1 MAGFI
6 ELQRNLLEEIET
18 IEVAISDRIVRNPGI
33 LPENPTDIKRPYKQ
47 TLLQQHEVADFQQKY
62 KRHCNTLVKNLNSKG
77 EFEAELELISDP
89 QNRFEKFDGI
99 LDGLKVKHANDSM
112 VNLNLGQDL
121 KKIYSS
127 FSSGFALAQT
137 VVDKCGNKKMRV
149 KRKYILSSAADHID
163 LNTLFLVEEMFGKQ
177 LDLIPFYQIYKTLNP
192 NFTTYLQYLHDF
204 HIPLSEKL
212 PEYMEY
218 LKELTDYLISFI
230 KRSQPLLNYEN
241 LQQDWEN
248 QFESDK
254 SALSSGV
261 ANEDG
266 SVYCEACDKKFAKLS
281 VYNGHLPGK
290 KHKKNAQLLE
300 STVETKKLTTP
311 TTAKLEFMLEKLGQY
326 LNSYKE
332 YTISNTER
340 KDAMTDREKLI
351 EMASITGDDSD
362 YTTVDEDD
370 EDDEDNFD
378 DDGEILNMK
387 DLPLGVDGKPMPYW
401 LFKLQG
407 LHKTYNCEICGN
419 ISYKGRVSYDKHFGS
434 TKHMYGLK
442 CLGVTNEYVNLFT
455 NIGRIEE
462 AVVLWKKLKKS
473 NRIKEGDEENA
484 IEVEDTDG
492 NVMSEKD
499 YLDLKKQGLL

>member
-18 IEVAISDRIVRNPGI
+18 IEVAISDRIARNPGI
-33 LPENPTDIKRPYKQ
+33 LPGNSTDNKRPYKQ

-62 KRHCNTLVKNLNSKG
+62 KRHCNTLVKNFNSKG
-77 EFEAELELISDP
+77 EFEAEMELISDP
-89 QNRFEKFDGI
+89 KTNFEKFDEI
-99 LDGLKVKHANDSM
+99 LNGLKVKHANDSM

-127 FSSGFALAQT
+127 FSSGFGLAQT
-137 VVDKCGNKKMRV
+137 LIDKSGKKKMRV

-163 LNTLFLVEEMFGKQ
+163 LDTLFLVEEMFGKQ
-177 LDLIPFYQIYKTLNP
+177 LDLVRFYQTYKTLNP

-204 HIPLSEKL
+204 HIPLGEKL
-212 PEYMEY
+212 PQYVEY
-218 LKELTDYLISFI
+218 LKELTDYLFSFV
-230 KRSQPLLNYEN
+230 KRSQPLLNFEN
-241 LQQDWEN
+241 LQQDWEKEL
-248 QFESDK
+248 ESAQ
-254 SALSSGV
+254 STVSSGV
-261 ANEDG
+261 ENDDG
-266 SVYCEACDKKFAKLS
+266 SVYCEACNKKFAKMS

-290 KHKKNAQLLE
+290 KHKKNAQMLE
-300 STVETKKLTTP
+300 STGTKKP
-311 TTAKLEFMLEKLGQY
+311 TFGGTEKLEFMLQKLSQF
-326 LNSYKE
+326 LASYRK

-362 YTTVDEDD
+362 YTTVDEDED
-370 EDDEDNFD
+370 EDEDKDD
-378 DDGEILNMK
+378 DDGDIMNMK

-442 CLGVTNEYVNLFT
+442 CLGVTNEYMNLFT
-455 NIGRIEE
+455 NIGRIED
-462 AVVLWKKLKKS
+462 AVVLWRKLKKS

-484 IEVEDTDG
+484 VEVEDNDG